1 VPADSAGAASAG
13 VPALAAVAGLADS
26 GTFVRVS
33 ATPVVASVTLGRE
46 CVIVAAAVALW
57 SPAGVATDTR
67 VFTLGPAGEAAAP
80 TATCAGP
87 APTAAEAEG
96 SLPNVTVAEA
106 EAGTEG
112 GRGSGAGVGGAAGS
126 VWVGADT
133 V

>member
-1 VPADSAGAASAG
+1 VPADLADAASAG
-13 VPALAAVAGLADS
+13 VPALAAAAGLVDG
-26 GTFVRVS
+26 GTLTRVA

-57 SPAGVATDTR
+57 SPAGVAADTL
-67 VFTLGPAGEAAAP
+67 VFTLRPAGEAAAP

-106 EAGTEG
+106 DAETEG

-126 VWVGADT
+126 V
-133 V
+133 